1 MPTSTDTSASFTH
14 GNAPLA
20 DGETMTDN
28 NPILAY
34 HAMIDLPNTAQQNAA
49 ATPAY
54 VTPPYVLWFRNF
66 APYINTHRGKTFV
79 IMFNGEAVN
88 HDNFSHLI
96 HDFALLHSLGIKLVL
111 VHGARPHI
119 DANLAEN
126 HIETPMVDDVRITT
140 NEAMP

>member
-34 HAMIDLPNTAQQNAA
+34 HAMIDLPNTPQQNAA
-49 ATPAY
+49 ATTPAY

-88 HDNFSHLI
+88 HDNF
-96 HDFALLHSLGIKLVL
+96 
-111 VHGARPHI
+111 
-119 DANLAEN
+119 
-126 HIETPMVDDVRITT
+126 
-140 NEAMP
+140 